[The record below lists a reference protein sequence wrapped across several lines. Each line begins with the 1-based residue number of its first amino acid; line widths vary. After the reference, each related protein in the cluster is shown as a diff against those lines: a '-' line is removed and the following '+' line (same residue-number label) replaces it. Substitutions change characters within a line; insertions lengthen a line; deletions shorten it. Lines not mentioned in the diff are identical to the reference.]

1 MVVSGLFHTIYW
13 RLLII
18 SYQCIYNVCLRIISC
33 NFIIVLLWLNISHFS
48 LLNMQHRPITKYKYY
63 TQFIFSLYKSPQ
75 KNLTIILMRFR
86 GFLSAYLKIKIKFFL
101 EIDTPNFSI
110 KKLCLYLFMLRH
122 CSSNFI
128 ISYSISYSC
137 AFV

>member
-18 SYQCIYNVCLRIISC
+18 SYQCLPSDY
-33 NFIIVLLWLNISHFS
+33 FIQLYYCTYMAEYFTQNFS